1 MDFIVFSTADTGYI
15 ENERRF
21 MKIPN
26 MTTKESSLRGDTDV
40 VRIPGSRTRTEE
52 QHRTIRSGGT
62 LLLETRNLLK
72 RYEGRAVVD
81 HLSFHVNQGEI
92 VGLLGR
98 NGAGKTTT
106 FRMTVGMIDADEGSV
121 MFDGREVTSLAMYKR
136 AQLGMGYLS
145 QEPSVFQRLSVE
157 DNLLAILET
166 MRDFSH
172 RDRLAKADQLIK
184 QFGLDEQRNQL
195 ARTLSGG
202 ERRKLE
208 IARALVTEPKLIML
222 DEPFSGVDPKTVEDL
237 QQEIL
242 RLKHD
247 RGIAI
252 LLTDHNVR
260 ETLRVTD
267 RSYIIN
273 EGKML
278 AEGSPREIV
287 QNPLV
292 RNTYLGSSFRGDE
305 FDR

>member
-1 MDFIVFSTADTGYI
+1 MA
-15 ENERRF
+15 EE
-21 MKIPN
+21 PL
-26 MTTKESSLRGDTDV
+26 LRV
-40 VRIPGSRTRTEE
+40 VK
-52 QHRTIRSGGT
+52 
-62 LLLETRNLLK
+62 LVK
-72 RYEGRAVVD
+72 RYDGRAVVD
-81 HLSFHVNQGEI
+81 QLSFDVQHGEI

-121 MFDGREVTSLAMYKR
+121 LFDDRNVTSLAMYKR

-166 MRDFSH
+166 MRDIS
-172 RDRLAKADQLIK
+172 RPERIEKARHLID
-184 QFGLDEQRNQL
+184 QFGLAKQRKQP

-208 IARALVTEPKLIML
+208 IARALISDPKLIML
-222 DEPFSGVDPKTVEDL
+222 DEPFSGVDPKAVEDL
-237 QQEIL
+237 QKEIL
-242 RLKHD
+242 HLKRE

-267 RSYIIN
+267 RSYIIHD
-273 EGKML
+273 GKKL
-278 AEGSPREIV
+278 AEGQPRDIV
-287 QNPLV
+287 RDPMV
-292 RNTYLGSSFRGDE
+292 RKTYLGSSFRGDE
-305 FDR
+305 FDGDAPPSKYRTVH